1 MRTSWD
7 EVGNNLFVSRSGDIL
22 AIRITEDKIYRVGF
36 EAESYPSFVSV
47 EEDYSPEAVSRLLV
61 RLQTH
66 HIGWYVRKN
75 NNFLE
80 LSVDADGEICEA
92 W

>member
-22 AIRITEDKIYRVGF
+22 AIRITEDKIYKVSF
-36 EAESYPSFVSV
+36 DAECYPSFISV
-47 EEDYSPEAVSRLLV
+47 EEDYSPEAAHRLLWK
-61 RLQTH
+61 LQNY

-75 NNFLE
+75 NDFPE
-80 LSVDADGEICEA
+80 LSIDADGEICEA
-92 W
+92 G